1 LNRLI
6 LLLALILVAC
16 GGAYTDAIA
25 RGDKFAEAGQYDEA
39 AAAYE
44 QAIKIDPQEAE
55 ARIKL
60 KEVRR
65 KQAAERLQRAAALE
79 QRGELAN
86 ALTLVQDAVRFD
98 PDNPDAQKALTR
110 ITEKVLDKAEE
121 LFNGDKLRQAFDLT
135 TLVLKGAKN
144 HPRARELDDRVRTKL
159 AERSFERAR
168 ALMEKDKLGNALV
181 ELAACI
187 TYRPDYPDAKLHFG
201 QVKQKLEEQ
210 LRFSVVLE
218 PFAGAGP
225 NAAITKALSPE
236 LLQQSF
242 DERLLLR
249 VVTTK
254 PAPDADLPGVLVRGE
269 FSEYAYD
276 HSQKTQSRSCDYQ
289 CGETYKPNPRVQE
302 LRDELARA
310 DQDAGRHD
318 EDIARKE
325 RDLVDAEKSLM
336 REQEEEQRR
345 QSEYEQARSKLD
357 ECRSRAQPGQSS
369 PCSSE
374 ESTVRSKQSS
384 LDSAR
389 SNVAR
394 EREKAGRLRE
404 DIANRKSQKETA
416 RATRERVNQDLLKTP
431 EQITVPKYC
440 PHNYNV
446 EQHAVQA
453 KVVLKLTMD
462 QLVAQKAI
470 IAGEPFR
477 YDAAARDETFPAQAG
492 RCAEIAGGNPLQLP
506 DEKALRKELMTKI
519 VRDLRTKVVA
529 SYDAYRRGFLSAARR
544 HEAAGLTE
552 EATEAYVR
560 YVLTGPHQLKDKKK
574 LAEFFQKT
582 SGIGKLDALWS
593 L

>member
-1 LNRLI
+1 LVALSAV
-6 LLLALILVAC
+6 LLAC
-16 GGAYTDAIA
+16 GGAYADAIA

-44 QAIKIDPQEAE
+44 EAMRIDPQDPD

-65 KQAAERLQRAAALE
+65 KQSAERLKRAEALE
-79 QRGELAN
+79 ERGELAN
-86 ALTLVQDAVRFD
+86 ALTLVQEAARFD
-98 PDNPDAQKALTR
+98 PDSAAAQKALSR
-110 ITEKVLDKAEE
+110 ITNKVLDKAEE
-121 LFNGDKLRQAFDLT
+121 LYAADKLREAFDLT

-144 HPRARELDDRVRTKL
+144 HPRAREIDDRVRNKL

-168 ALMEKDKLGNALV
+168 AMMEKDKLGTALV

-201 QVKQKLEEQ
+201 QVKLKLEEQ
-210 LRFSVVLE
+210 LRFSVVLD

-225 NAAITKALSPE
+225 NAPMIKALSPE

-242 DERLLLR
+242 DERLLLK
-249 VVTTK
+249 VVTQK
-254 PAPDADLPGVLVRGE
+254 PADEAAARGIVVRGE
-269 FSEYAYD
+269 FTDYAYD
-276 HSQKTQSRSCDYQ
+276 HSQKKHSRSCDYQ
-289 CGETYKPNPRVQE
+289 CGTDHKPNPKIQQ
-302 LRDELARA
+302 LREELARA
-310 DQDAGRHD
+310 DAEAGRND

-325 RDLVDAEKSLM
+325 RDLVEAEKTLA
-336 REQEEEQRR
+336 RAQEEEQKK
-345 QSEYEQARSKLD
+345 QAEVDDARNRVD
-357 ECRSRAQPGQSS
+357 ECRSRAQPGQSN

-374 ESTVRSKQSS
+374 ESTLRSRQSS

-389 SNVAR
+389 SNTSR
-394 EREKAGRLRE
+394 ERDRAGRLRE
-404 DIANRKSQKETA
+404 DVASTKSRKENA
-416 RATRERVNQDLLKTP
+416 RATRERVNQELLNTP
-431 EQITVPKYC
+431 EQIEVPRYC
-440 PHNYNV
+440 PHNYQV
-446 EQHAVQA
+446 EQHVVQA

-462 QLVAQKAI
+462 QLGEQKAI
-470 IAGEPFR
+470 VSGEPFK
-477 YDAAARDETFPAQAG
+477 YDAGASDETFPAQAG

-506 DEKALRKELMTKI
+506 DEKTLRQQLMTKV
-519 VRDLRTKVVA
+519 VRDLRGKIIA
-529 SYDAYRRGFLSAARR
+529 SYDAYRRGFLAAARR
-544 HEAAGLTE
+544 HEAAGLTD

-574 LAEFFQKT
+574 LADFFQKT